1 MPELQLCNPRN
12 RRDAEQA
19 PPQEDKTPLHIA
31 KRQKRSHAGEYQ
43 VPPAFWDNLSKID
56 LTRGALKELDRRNN
70 QATLTSQPPSPRP
83 QRRITRRALG
93 ELQKSFQ
100 PLKPPA
106 EYLCCCGTSGLRD
119 IRQTAKHGGPDLSD
133 IRGVR
138 RRSIHSSQR

>member
-31 KRQKRSHAGEYQ
+31 KRQNRSHAIEYTL
-43 VPPAFWDNLSKID
+43 PPAFWDNLSKVD

-70 QATLTSQPPSPRP
+70 QATLTPQQPSPRP
-83 QRRITRRALG
+83 LRRITRRALG

-100 PLKPPA
+100 PLKSPV
-106 EYLCCCGTSGLRD
+106 EYLCCCGARRLKD
-119 IRQTAKHGGPDLSD
+119 IRQTARHGGPDLSD
-133 IRGVR
+133 LRGVR
-138 RRSIHSSQR
+138 RQSIHYSQR